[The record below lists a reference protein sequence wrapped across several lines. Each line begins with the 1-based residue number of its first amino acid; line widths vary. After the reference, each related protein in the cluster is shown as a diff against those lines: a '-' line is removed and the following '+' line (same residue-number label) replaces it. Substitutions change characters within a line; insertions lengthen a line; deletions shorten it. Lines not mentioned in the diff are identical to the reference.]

1 MAGRGRSLPAKM
13 MTSYNLR
20 WLLYVRCLRPF
31 RSLDNFELHRISF
44 LQSAVA
50 IPHDSGI
57 MNKNIWT
64 IVAPDEAIPF

>member
-1 MAGRGRSLPAKM
+1 MAGRGALSAGLMIPDL
-13 MTSYNLR
+13 LR
-20 WLLYVRCLRPF
+20 WLLYVRCLGAF
-31 RSLDNFELHRISF
+31 RSLDNFELYRISF

-64 IVAPDEAIPF
+64 IVAPYESIPF